1 MSTSAPASDIYST
14 LAQKTGYSI
23 HRLRV
28 TKGSDGSVLPNGSE
42 TIDGSGRRAQ
52 SVIYVKDLGE

>member
-1 MSTSAPASDIYST
+1 MSTKAPVRDIYNT
-14 LAQKTGYSI
+14 LSQKTGYSI
-23 HRLRV
+23 HRLRI

-42 TIDGSGRRAQ
+42 TVDDSGLRAQ

>member
-1 MSTSAPASDIYST
+1 VSTRDPASDVYNT

-23 HRLRV
+23 HRLRI

-42 TIDGSGRRAQ
+42 TIESSGLRAQ
-52 SVIYVKDLGE
+52 SVIYVKDLGK